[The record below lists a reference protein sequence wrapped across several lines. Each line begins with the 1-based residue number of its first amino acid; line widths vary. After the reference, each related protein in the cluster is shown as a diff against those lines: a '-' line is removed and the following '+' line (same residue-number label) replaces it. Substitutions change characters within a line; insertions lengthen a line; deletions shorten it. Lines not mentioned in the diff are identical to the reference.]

1 MTRKV
6 IMDLVRRVQNI
17 ILRPKKTWPVVK
29 SEETT
34 IGRIYKSYALILAA
48 IPTAAQAIGL
58 LLIGTSFIG
67 IRYRA
72 SLDSALG
79 EAILSYC
86 VSLVALYIVALII
99 NSLAPKFASRK
110 NLTNAFKLVAY
121 SWTPSW
127 IAGVLLLIPSLSSLA
142 KLASLYGLYLL
153 YLGLPV
159 LMDTPR
165 EKVTLYFLSAV
176 VLSIIL
182 VGFIVSVVALFFPLG
197 GLV

>member
-1 MTRKV
+1 
-6 IMDLVRRVQNI
+6 MDLVHRVKDI
-17 ILRPKKTWPVVK
+17 LLRPKETWPVVK
-29 SEETT
+29 SEGTT

-48 IPTAAQAIGL
+48 IPTVAQAIGL

-127 IAGVLLLIPSLSSLA
+127 IAGVLLLIPSLASLA

-176 VLSIIL
+176 ILSIIL

-197 GLV
+197 GVV

>member
-1 MTRKV
+1 
-6 IMDLVRRVQNI
+6 MDLVHRVKDI
-17 ILRPKKTWPVVK
+17 LLRPKETWPVVK
-29 SEETT
+29 SEGTT

-48 IPTAAQAIGL
+48 IPTVAQAIGL

-86 VSLVALYIVALII
+86 VSLVAFYIVALII

-127 IAGVLLLIPSLSSLA
+127 IAGVLLLIPSLASLA

-176 VLSIIL
+176 ILSIIL

-197 GLV
+197 GVV